1 MVKKR
6 FLNGLTDKSINSDK
20 LLVFYQSAKKASA
33 NILKK
38 KKNIITF
45 VGKLNRAKGY
55 DIFAKAIINVLNK
68 NRDWQSLVIG
78 DEKREKI
85 DLNHK
90 RLKILGF
97 LSHNKVINIF
107 KKT

>member
-1 MVKKR
+1 MDGSKTIEERKCLIKKCYRIIFNSNWSKKR
-6 FLNGLTDKSINSDK
+6 FLNGLNDKSINSDK
-20 LLVFYQSAKKASA
+20 LLVFYQSAKKANI

-68 NRDWQSLVIG
+68 NKDWQCFSYW
-78 DEKREKI
+78 
-85 DLNHK
+85 
-90 RLKILGF
+90 
-97 LSHNKVINIF
+97 
-107 KKT
+107 